1 VLNAVEDQRNCTSKS
16 SKNFLKIKSDA
27 DTNSW
32 DKFDTSTTF
41 LSILYSIKPDRRKPP
56 TSWTP
61 ETQRNYA

>member
-1 VLNAVEDQRNCTSKS
+1 MNAVEDQRNCTSKS
-16 SKNFLKIKSDA
+16 SKKFLKIKSDA

-32 DKFDTSTTF
+32 DEFDASTTF
-41 LSILYSIKPDRRKPP
+41 LSIAHSKKPDRRKPT